1 MVFRRTVQLEQ
12 SRRWFLSLVVIGVLA
27 AAPATVLA
35 QGRGVTRRDVEK
47 SLSGATRMLA
57 TVGHWMA
64 EADGGRFYFQFRS
77 NGTYTYTHIDSDKV
91 VRAQQAGGFSV
102 RESRRVEAGWPRV
115 AGGGEGGET
124 TTSGRGLLLL
134 VRPGSVTI
142 QSSDPAELPGD
153 AQAEFRLTFRY
164 SADGTASTPSFD
176 LLSAALP
183 ADSEF
188 GRLRFTTGP

>member
-1 MVFRRTVQLEQ
+1 MEQ
-12 SRRWFLSLVVIGVLA
+12 SRRGFLSLVVISVLA
-27 AAPATVLA
+27 AAPTTVAA

-47 SLSGATRMLA
+47 SLAGATRMLA
-57 TVGHWMA
+57 TVGHWTA

-77 NGTYTYTHIDSDKV
+77 NGTYTYTHIDRDKV
-91 VRAQQAGGFSV
+91 VRAQQAGGFTV
-102 RESRRVEAGWPRV
+102 RESRRAEAGWPRV
-115 AGGGEGGET
+115 TGGVEAGET
-124 TTSGRGLLLL
+124 ATSRRGLLLV

-164 SADGTASTPSFD
+164 GAEDTPSTPNFD